1 MAEIISIFPNCKYFM
16 IMNGRRH
23 SNFLEDFEK
32 YKKLKIDK
40 YFVFGE
46 DFRDHVKHKI
56 PNAVASGHIMA
67 NHYFKKMN
75 FKKVKKIKY
84 ISLFQNTYYER
95 YNTIKKEWQSLDNS
109 FYEPTTRYTLK
120 IIKKFAEENNL
131 ELEIIPRTYCKF
143 EEEYY
148 SNMINGFV
156 FQSRKNYSNSYNLI
170 DNESILIGC
179 TSTFLMECFGAGY
192 RTGFLTFRQE
202 IIPKKHPEA
211 FRYVEWAWPRKTDK
225 TGFFGLI

>member
-1 MAEIISIFPNCKYFM
+1 M

-75 FKKVKKIKY
+75 FK
-84 ISLFQNTYYER
+84 R
-95 YNTIKKEWQSLDNS
+95 
-109 FYEPTTRYTLK
+109 
-120 IIKKFAEENNL
+120 
-131 ELEIIPRTYCKF
+131 
-143 EEEYY
+143 
-148 SNMINGFV
+148 
-156 FQSRKNYSNSYNLI
+156 
-170 DNESILIGC
+170 
-179 TSTFLMECFGAGY
+179 
-192 RTGFLTFRQE
+192 
-202 IIPKKHPEA
+202 
-211 FRYVEWAWPRKTDK
+211 
-225 TGFFGLI
+225 